1 MTSTRQMILGI
12 ALCATVAVAGTV
24 YESAA
29 WAQGPGSGGWHR
41 HGHPGMGGGFDGG
54 FMAALHELNLSD
66 TQKQSIHSIMS
77 AARTSLQSAHAAP
90 SAAMQAFATA
100 LPDDPNYPQL
110 VANAIQQSQQMAA
123 QHIQHMSDIR
133 TQVYAVLSADQ
144 KKQLPALLTKIAAE
158 RQQKWQ
164 QQPAPADGN

>member
-1 MTSTRQMILGI
+1 MTPTRKMILGI
-12 ALCATVAVAGTV
+12 ALCATLAIAGTV
-24 YESAA
+24 HVSAA

-54 FMAALHELNLSD
+54 FMAALHQLNLSD
-66 TQKQSIHSIMS
+66 AQKQSIHGIMS
-77 AARTSLQSAHAAP
+77 TAHTSMQSSRAAP
-90 SAAMQAFATA
+90 SAALQAFATA
-100 LPDDPNYPQL
+100 LPDDPNYPQV

-123 QHIQHMSDIR
+123 EHIRHISDIR